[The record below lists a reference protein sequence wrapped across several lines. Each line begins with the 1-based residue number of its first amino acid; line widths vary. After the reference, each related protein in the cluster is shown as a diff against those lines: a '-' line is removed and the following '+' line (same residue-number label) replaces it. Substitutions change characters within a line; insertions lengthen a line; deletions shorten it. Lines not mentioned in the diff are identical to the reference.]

1 MAQITLP
8 ARVRQQKGKSAARK
22 LRRQQEVPAV
32 FYGPKSDTVM
42 LAIKYA
48 DLQGLINQ
56 DALENVIL
64 GLEIESDSGKEKRNV
79 MVKEFQANPI
89 NDTYYHVDFYEISM
103 DKEVTIDIPVHLANT
118 PVGVTNGGML
128 QHIRREMTILA
139 LPDKLIDHV
148 EVDVSGLDLGEAVHI
163 KDIQLPDGVST
174 TLEGGLAIAIVAAP
188 TVSAESE
195 EAEGEEAAQEQG
207 EEADSKPEQEV

>member
-8 ARVRQQKGKSAARK
+8 ARVRKQKGKSAVRK
-22 LRRQQEVPAV
+22 LRQQQEVPAV

-128 QHIRREMTILA
+128 QHIRREITISA
-139 LPDKLIDHV
+139 FADKLIDHI
-148 EVDVSGLDLGEAVHI
+148 EVDVSGLDVGEAIHVE
-163 KDIQLPDGVST
+163 DIPMPEGVST
-174 TLEGGLAIAIVAAP
+174 PLDGALTIAIVAAP
-188 TVSAESE
+188 AVSAEKEEAGAEAAEESE
-195 EAEGEEAAQEQG
+195 EAG
-207 EEADSKPEQEV
+207 DSTPEQKE